1 MQAGLYTYHNKPF
14 MLKNGEASFIFDT
27 KCITT
32 IPLWVNF
39 PSLPVGYWSTEAL
52 SKVASAVGKPL
63 YTDRYTIE
71 MNRISYARVLVE
83 VDISQPLVEIVTLD
97 TPHGS
102 FQQDVN
108 YEWRPKFCSD
118 CLKFGHDNVECWAK
132 VSHDP
137 PADDFKKEPRRKRRA
152 WRKRRNI

>member
-137 PADDFKKEPRRKRRA
+137 PADYFKKEPRRKRRA